1 MRWNLNAHD
10 TSPSTDLET
19 MLSLVQTKCK
29 VCSKKFKIAN
39 HAHHI
44 YHIQI
49 CSIDELQNI
58 PVLVSDIFSTSEA
71 HILSTIED
79 AALYVLKKM
88 KLNLKSSNID
98 FKTGRKVSFHLLIHN
113 TILSNSYLICYNLN
127 FLVLIL

>member
-1 MRWNLNAHD
+1 
-10 TSPSTDLET
+10 
-19 MLSLVQTKCK
+19 MLSLLQTKCK

-39 HAHHI
+39 HAHYI

-49 CSIDELQNI
+49 CSFDELQNI
-58 PVLVSDIFSTSEA
+58 PALVSDIFSTSEA

-79 AALYVLKKM
+79 AALHLLKKM
-88 KLNLKSSNID
+88 KLNPKSSTID
-98 FKTGRKVSFHLLIHN
+98 FKTGRRVSFGLLIHN